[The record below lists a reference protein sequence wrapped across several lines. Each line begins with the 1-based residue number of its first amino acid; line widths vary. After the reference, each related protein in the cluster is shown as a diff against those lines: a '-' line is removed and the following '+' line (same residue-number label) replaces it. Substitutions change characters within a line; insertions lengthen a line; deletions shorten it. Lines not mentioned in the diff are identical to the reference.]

1 MLHIE
6 KERDW
11 HVKGIVFTFV
21 VLGLF
26 AAGVYILVLSFAP
39 MMILEPLTGRQP
51 NATQKKLEE
60 SPGPAGNRL
69 YIPQINVDVAIVTGS
84 TEAALEKGAWHR
96 HPENGDPVKGGN
108 FVLSAHRFVMA
119 LTPQGVAERSPF
131 YNINKL
137 IVGDHIFVDFDG
149 KRYAYELKRIYSVKP
164 DAVEVE
170 APSTDAKLTLY
181 SCTLAGSADGRDVI
195 EAVKIGEVNKVSV
208 HE

>member
-1 MLHIE
+1 MLRIE
-6 KERDW
+6 RERDW
-11 HVKGIVFTFV
+11 HVKGIFFTCI
-21 VLGLF
+21 VLGLL
-26 AAGVYILVLSFAP
+26 AVGIYVLLLSFAP
-39 MMILEPLTGRQP
+39 MTILEPLTGRAP
-51 NATQKKLEE
+51 NVTQKKLED

-96 HPENGDPVKGGN
+96 HPENGDPIKGGN

-131 YNINKL
+131 YNIDKL
-137 IVGDHIFVDFDG
+137 IVGDHIFVDFSG
-149 KRYAYELKRIYSVKP
+149 KRYAYEIKRKYSVKP
-164 DAVEVE
+164 NAVEIE

-181 SCTLAGSADGRDVI
+181 SCTLGGSADGRDVI
-195 EAVKIGEVNKVSV
+195 EAVNIGEVTKVSV